1 MSRPFLP
8 LLVALLAGIVGS
20 ACLRLPD
27 APVQICLIF
36 TLLVLLAAW
45 RAQWPRLVSCSLL
58 ASFLLLGLLL
68 MNLPFSAAGETVSL
82 THYIGSKNTTAEGV
96 ICDTPH
102 VTPERT
108 ELVLDRLRV
117 IDGGRYRPVKGR
129 VLLHLR
135 EPGSYRLGDAVR
147 FHTKLRR
154 PRNFGNP
161 GAFDYE
167 RQLRFRAILARGYI
181 NDGAGSIVIRRAVG
195 NPFTFYLES
204 FRERIGTA
212 IEKRAP
218 EVEGKIIRAM
228 ILGDQ
233 QAIPREVMEKFNR
246 TGTTHIIAIS
256 GFNVGIVAF
265 FSLFLIRLL
274 LKSSEWVLL
283 RWDVAS
289 LSTCFAIVI
298 VVCYTFIAGAGISV
312 VRASLM
318 IVAFML
324 AILLNRTRDLY
335 NTLALAA
342 FLILLASPTSLFDV
356 SFQLSFVAVLA
367 ILFLTPRLN
376 ALLGPPPESGTK
388 SLAGGQ
394 RLRLTARRA
403 LRGIAL
409 FFFISLAATLGTLPL
424 LILHF
429 NRLSLI
435 SLAAN
440 LIIVPILGILTTPL
454 CLLIILAVPLSA
466 LLTDLLIG
474 IAAQLVHLSLF
485 LNELFAGWSW
495 SAIFVPTPTAA
506 EIAAFYLLL
515 IGMGFRLEA
524 LPNGKPTERSGT
536 LWTAVL
542 VSALLFFLADGI
554 YLYEKSLHRER
565 LALTAID
572 VGQGSAVLIRFPGGR
587 RMLVDGGGFYDE
599 SFDMGKLVLA
609 PFLWHEGIMQIDTV
623 VLTHPHPDHLQGL
636 LFIIENFR
644 VTEVWTNG
652 DEEDSVLYRSFL
664 RSLDERRIVPKRLS
678 DGALIKPVS
687 GVDIRIMNPAAP
699 SLSPERVL
707 ADGTENANERSLAM
721 KITFGARS
729 FLLSGDIGAVSERRL
744 LLKGSELQSDVLFV
758 PHHGSLRSGSA
769 SFLNKVQPQTAIVSC
784 GAENLFGF
792 PHPEVLRR
800 YERIGARLFRTD
812 RDGAVTVETDGQN
825 LKTRTFRPARF

>member
-1 MSRPFLP
+1 M
-8 LLVALLAGIVGS
+8 
-20 ACLRLPD
+20 
-27 APVQICLIF
+27 
-36 TLLVLLAAW
+36 
-45 RAQWPRLVSCSLL
+45 
-58 ASFLLLGLLL
+58 
-68 MNLPFSAAGETVSL
+68 
-82 THYIGSKNTTAEGV
+82 
-96 ICDTPH
+96 
-102 VTPERT
+102 
-108 ELVLDRLRV
+108 
-117 IDGGRYRPVKGR
+117 
-129 VLLHLR
+129 
-135 EPGSYRLGDAVR
+135 
-147 FHTKLRR
+147 
-154 PRNFGNP
+154 
-161 GAFDYE
+161 
-167 RQLRFRAILARGYI
+167 
-181 NDGAGSIVIRRAVG
+181 
-195 NPFTFYLES
+195 
-204 FRERIGTA
+204 
-212 IEKRAP
+212 
-218 EVEGKIIRAM
+218 
-228 ILGDQ
+228 
-233 QAIPREVMEKFNR
+233 
-246 TGTTHIIAIS
+246 
-256 GFNVGIVAF
+256 
-265 FSLFLIRLL
+265 
-274 LKSSEWVLL
+274 
-283 RWDVAS
+283 
-289 LSTCFAIVI
+289 
-298 VVCYTFIAGAGISV
+298 
-312 VRASLM
+312 
-318 IVAFML
+318 
-324 AILLNRTRDLY
+324 
-335 NTLALAA
+335 
-342 FLILLASPTSLFDV
+342 
-356 SFQLSFVAVLA
+356 
-367 ILFLTPRLN
+367 
-376 ALLGPPPESGTK
+376 
-388 SLAGGQ
+388 
-394 RLRLTARRA
+394 
-403 LRGIAL
+403 
-409 FFFISLAATLGTLPL
+409 
-424 LILHF
+424 
-429 NRLSLI
+429 
-435 SLAAN
+435 
-440 LIIVPILGILTTPL
+440 
-454 CLLIILAVPLSA
+454 
-466 LLTDLLIG
+466 
-474 IAAQLVHLSLF
+474 F